1 MSLGGRSDQARRAES
16 EREREPLISLRAFVF
31 LLVSIGIGVILV
43 VAGAPIEAVIGTPV
57 AVLLALVQ
65 LVGT

>member
-1 MSLGGRSDQARRAES
+1 
-16 EREREPLISLRAFVF
+16 LISLRAFVF